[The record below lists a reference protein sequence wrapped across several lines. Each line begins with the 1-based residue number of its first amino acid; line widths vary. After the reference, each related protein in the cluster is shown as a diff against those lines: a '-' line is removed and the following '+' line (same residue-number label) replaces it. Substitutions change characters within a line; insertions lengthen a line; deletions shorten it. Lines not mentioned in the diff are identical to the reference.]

1 MAADKPYTPPQPSPW
16 SSPDDK
22 HDEQKIVC
30 HAPGDRCHGC
40 DHYKGKAPVCS
51 FAPSA
56 GGEPAAY
63 IEHHKGGDNLVWEQ
77 TAIPC
82 TPLYKQTVSATGDT
96 ARLNWLERVNPIVF
110 HKDYRDGAWQLVV
123 DAHLDPDGI
132 GKDFEGKTLRE
143 AVDAAMAQPADSRG
157 DSDA

>member
-1 MAADKPYTPPQPSPW
+1 MSNAR
-16 SSPDDK
+16 DDK

-82 TPLYKQTVSATGDT
+82 TPLYKQTVSATLPT
-96 ARLNWLERVNPIVF
+96 KAVVTERIEAYLKRVEQLGGETGNVNAAYLAQWVL
-110 HKDYRDGAWQLVV
+110 DGV
-123 DAHLDPDGI
+123 
-132 GKDFEGKTLRE
+132 
-143 AVDAAMAQPADSRG
+143 AQPTDSRG